1 MLRRLTARARATLPP
16 PVLARVRQ
24 LALGWGQVTAPAR
37 MTPSFLIIGAQ
48 RCGTTSLF
56 RVLSEHPD
64 LVRPTMSK
72 GIAYFDM
79 NYPKGERWYR
89 AHFPVAALARWRAGG
104 RPQTF
109 ESSGYYSVHP
119 LAAGRIAR
127 DLPDVKVVLMV
138 RNPVDRAYSAHR
150 HESSRGFEDVP
161 FERALEL
168 EPTRIAG
175 EAERMVADPT
185 YESFEHRHHAYLTR
199 SRYAEQVQR
208 FVDALGPDRVRV
220 VDADRFFADPQP
232 ELTALFAWL
241 GLRPWPVEHVDVW
254 NARPGSPLDAELE
267 ERLMRY
273 FEEPDRRLAEL
284 MGRLPSWRDPAFT
297 AGRSPVSR

>member
-1 MLRRLTARARATLPP
+1 MIRRLTAHARTALPP
-16 PVLARVRQ
+16 AALARVRQ
-24 LALGWGQVTAPAR
+24 LALAWGRATAPAR

-48 RCGTTSLF
+48 RSGTTSLF

-72 GIAYFDM
+72 GIGYFDV
-79 NYPKGERWYR
+79 NYGKGERWYR
-89 AHFPVAALARWRAGG
+89 AHFPLAALATWRSGS

-109 ESSGYYSVHP
+109 ECSGYYSAHP
-119 LAAGRIAR
+119 LAAGRIGR
-127 DLPDVKVVLMV
+127 DLPDTKVVLMV

-175 EAERMVADPT
+175 EAERMAADPG
-185 YESFEHRHHAYLTR
+185 YESFEHRHHGYLMR

-208 FVDALGPDRVRV
+208 FVDALGRDRVHI
-220 VDADRFFADPQP
+220 VDADRFFTNPQP
-232 ELTALFAWL
+232 ELAALFAWL
-241 GLRPWPVEHVDVW
+241 GLRPWRVDHVEVW
-254 NARPGSPLDAELE
+254 NARSGSPLDVELE
-267 ERLMRY
+267 KRLLHY
-273 FEEPDRRLAEL
+273 FEEPDRHLAEL
-284 MGRLPSWRDPAFT
+284 MGRLPSWRDPAFVESP
-297 AGRSPVSR
+297 APVS